1 MFEIGDRVCSIVNY
15 PDDNQNI
22 VIGSVGTV
30 VNIDYNIICVEWDD
44 DVEGHTCDGN
54 AMDGHGWNV
63 EEYQIELEDDGVQYE
78 FDEDEFKRLIGF

>member
-44 DVEGHTCDGN
+44 DVEGHTCDGTRW
-54 AMDGHGWNV
+54 MGTDGMWKSTK
-63 EEYQIELEDDGVQYE
+63 LSLKMME
-78 FDEDEFKRLIGF
+78 FNMNSMRMSLSDL

>member
-1 MFEIGDRVCSIVNY
+1 MVFSCLKLEIGY
-15 PDDNQNI
+15 AALL
-22 VIGSVGTV
+22 T
-30 VNIDYNIICVEWDD
+30 IDYNIICVEWDD